1 MPVNNESGTSFR
13 PKYLMSFH
21 HFHVFFCFV
30 NFYQKQ
36 RLEQVFGQNT
46 CNFTKSDA
54 SAETLNQKLRKVK
67 SVPYRFEGF
76 LASQRFV
83 KKPLNLFFFSSK
95 CKIVNHHLMLVVRRF
110 FNISI
115 SLTGKTFRLR
125 SVTQY
130 MIISTQF
137 ISKNNISVLV
147 KFLFYFTV
155 VSWSLMF
162 LKTNQ
167 HADININ
174 TGTTRQN

>member
-1 MPVNNESGTSFR
+1 
-13 PKYLMSFH
+13 
-21 HFHVFFCFV
+21 
-30 NFYQKQ
+30 
-36 RLEQVFGQNT
+36 
-46 CNFTKSDA
+46 
-54 SAETLNQKLRKVK
+54 
-67 SVPYRFEGF
+67 
-76 LASQRFV
+76 
-83 KKPLNLFFFSSK
+83 
-95 CKIVNHHLMLVVRRF
+95 MLVVRRF

-147 KFLFYFTV
+147 KFFFYFTV